1 MKVGQFYGTVGQV
14 GYGPV
19 LMQIYS
25 QEAERL
31 RRLELSNAEQQAKL
45 RQYALKYE
53 TEANKFLTQQL
64 KFRQDAIKAGA
75 PSAGVLSQFIMA
87 QVKIQGLI
95 SDIERQ
101 ASKRDA
107 DTVIAE
113 AEAIKE
119 VSDKFNFET
128 YQASGRVALAA
139 NSALATV
146 DKATDTK
153 TIVSMI
159 NQIIDQ
165 SAQELRRIPADDV
178 DQLGVVLNGIKTQIL
193 TTLDSKGR
201 NAQRFVP
208 VIDKKLDEVSGVNS
222 ATYTANYLDN
232 RKAEELALLP
242 NYNSKTSE
250 ALNKLKTLYGETDD
264 LRKKLGG
271 ETEQTKEAQELFIN
285 NEGLKELF
293 RAIQATDFD
302 LRPEIINSIAE
313 RNNTTPKQL
322 LEDFEKAKSFSDK
335 NPALVPE
342 EFVPLVTSSVFDLRQ
357 KAAQTK
363 RQQQQLETQKAPDLE
378 RLAAE
383 RFLAST
389 PRSLELYT
397 RDQRRDIRK
406 GKVVTEIGSKIEQTD
421 RSIRAN
427 LAGSED
433 YRNWYNSQTKG
444 VQVMQRYGT
453 TADELF
459 KEMQSNPNF
468 TPKGRGQK
476 FAMQLFE
483 ASQNQMLTAD
493 QLVNQTAEGLRSEKD
508 QDEARAYY
516 AALYMNKNAPT
527 QAPSE
532 TVQAQQELAVPDMDL
547 TFRDRLNRRLD
558 LRRDLRQDRSRA
570 RQGYYDLV
578 DPATTQSFRDPN
590 NLANLDPSLLPNRPQ
605 TDLERLVQGPQPEA
619 STAVPMGA
627 SQAIDELYPDPFVV
641 K

>member
-302 LRPEIINSIAE
+302 LRP
-313 RNNTTPKQL
+313 
-322 LEDFEKAKSFSDK
+322 
-335 NPALVPE
+335 
-342 EFVPLVTSSVFDLRQ
+342 
-357 KAAQTK
+357 
-363 RQQQQLETQKAPDLE
+363 
-378 RLAAE
+378 
-383 RFLAST
+383 
-389 PRSLELYT
+389 
-397 RDQRRDIRK
+397 
-406 GKVVTEIGSKIEQTD
+406 
-421 RSIRAN
+421 
-427 LAGSED
+427 
-433 YRNWYNSQTKG
+433 
-444 VQVMQRYGT
+444 
-453 TADELF
+453 
-459 KEMQSNPNF
+459 
-468 TPKGRGQK
+468 
-476 FAMQLFE
+476 
-483 ASQNQMLTAD
+483 
-493 QLVNQTAEGLRSEKD
+493 
-508 QDEARAYY
+508 
-516 AALYMNKNAPT
+516 
-527 QAPSE
+527 
-532 TVQAQQELAVPDMDL
+532 
-547 TFRDRLNRRLD
+547 
-558 LRRDLRQDRSRA
+558 
-570 RQGYYDLV
+570 
-578 DPATTQSFRDPN
+578 
-590 NLANLDPSLLPNRPQ
+590 
-605 TDLERLVQGPQPEA
+605 
-619 STAVPMGA
+619 
-627 SQAIDELYPDPFVV
+627 
-641 K
+641 